1 MPESEPHDPTQPGL
15 SPDATVRLPIGV
27 PEDPRAT
34 VPLKVGDYL
43 SLDSTQRLP
52 VGVPKP
58 PADQTQKIALSRPDE
73 PPLRTQRVAVPAEAE
88 GQTQPGPV
96 APLVRKPL
104 GWRLPA
110 ALVGLAAL
118 AVASYAVLTQ
128 RPTPQA
134 SRAEWAVTPPE
145 KVPPE
150 VQVYIDQAKAGDTHA
165 MRMLGTLYLQG
176 LNVPKDREKGL
187 YWYRKAAEKGSD
199 AARTELRQI
208 EGGN

>member
-15 SPDATVRLPIGV
+15 SPDATVHLPLGV

-43 SLDSTQRLP
+43 SLDSTQKLP
-52 VGVPKP
+52 LGAPEL
-58 PADQTQKIALSRPDE
+58 PADQTQKITLSRPDD
-73 PPLRTQRVAVPAEAE
+73 PPLRTQRVIAPAEAE
-88 GQTQPGPV
+88 GQTQSRPA
-96 APLVRKPL
+96 APRVRKPF
-104 GWRLPA
+104 GWKLPA
-110 ALVGLAAL
+110 VLAGVAAL
-118 AVASYAVLTQ
+118 AAASYAVLTQ
-128 RPTPQA
+128 GPAPQA
-134 SRAEWAVTPPE
+134 SRAEWAVSPPE
-145 KVPPE
+145 KIPPE

-165 MRMLGTLYLQG
+165 MRMLGTMYLQG

-199 AARTELRQI
+199 AARAELRQI